1 MVNTTIGV
9 DPQWWIQQQTYTDGN
24 QNLDQWQ
31 TYGGS
36 GYWPGGQS
44 GNVIPYAPQTQTGT
58 STWITQD
65 TFKYDPPVDITEHL
79 ANIKAVEELK
89 KEHKLEDFHI
99 AVENPSTYFQ
109 AKYVFLT
116 DTEMAFLKKYSIPVN
131 EIKDPYNFNT
141 MLDNIKNKSA
151 KLVLAGTCEA
161 YDNLDDLR
169 KDHLILKLSGIK
181 E

>member
-1 MVNTTIGV
+1 MVVNT
-9 DPQWWIQQQTYTDGN
+9 DPYWWIQQQTHTGDNWSQQLGN
-24 QNLDQWQ
+24 
-31 TYGGS
+31 S
-36 GYWPGGQS
+36 GYWPGSQG
-44 GNVIPYAPQTQTGT
+44 GNTIPYQQQQTQTGT

-65 TFKYDPPVDITEHL
+65 TFKYDYDPPVDITEHL
-79 ANIKAVEELK
+79 ANIKAVEALK
-89 KEHKLEDFHI
+89 KEHGLEDFHI
-99 AVENPSTYFQ
+99 AIENPSTYFQ

-116 DTEMAFLKKYSIPVN
+116 NTEMADLKKYSIPVN

-169 KDHLILKLSGIK
+169 KDHMILQLAGIEK
-181 E
+181 